1 LTATQVSS
9 YSRYAKEKFRI
20 VKFEVAM
27 PEEGHSLPYVA
38 NLSILFKEVP
48 LPERA
53 AAARE
58 AGFTDV
64 EYWWPF
70 DTAVPARG
78 EVDAFVRS
86 LDGVRLRGLNFYAG
100 DMAAGE
106 RGLVS
111 WIGRETE
118 FADSLVVALGIA
130 ERTGCRSFNALYGNR
145 LDGED
150 PAKQDDLALVHL
162 ATAAEAAAKIGAQL
176 VLEPL
181 SGADRYP
188 LKTAADAVAVL
199 DDLGRENVRLLAD
212 LYHLAVNGD
221 DLDALSTTHI
231 SRIGHVQIADAPGR
245 HQPGTGSLDIDGHLA
260 KLQNAGYDGFVGIEY
275 VPEPDTVTSLAWLP
289 KTRRGRA

>member
-1 LTATQVSS
+1 LTVAAPNS
-9 YSRYAKEKFRI
+9 YSRYAKERFRI
-20 VKFEVAM
+20 AKFEVAM

-48 LPERA
+48 LLERA
-53 AAARE
+53 AAARQ

-70 DTAVPARG
+70 DAAVPARD

-111 WIGRETE
+111 WIGREAE

-150 PAKQDDLALVHL
+150 PAKQDDLARVHL
-162 ATAAEAAAKIGAQL
+162 ATAAEAAATIDAQL
-176 VLEPL
+176 VVEPL

-188 LKTAADAVAVL
+188 LKTAADVVAVL
-199 DDLGRENVRLLAD
+199 DDLGRGNVRLLAD

-221 DLDALSTTHI
+221 DLDALAMTHI

-245 HQPGTGSLDIDGHLA
+245 HQPGTGSLDLDGHLR
-260 KLQNAGYDGFVGIEY
+260 KLERAGYSGFVGIEY
-275 VPEPDTVTSLAWLP
+275 IPEPDTVTSLDWLP
-289 KTRRGRA
+289 ITRRGRA